1 MSVVKN
7 REELLEEGGDER
19 EERGLLLDLVDVA
32 IRAADPREAVKR
44 EVKFDGKAVSVAG
57 EIFPLDKVGN
67 VYVVGA
73 GKASGA
79 MAEALELVLG
89 DLIVDGVVCVQKGT
103 SKMFSVKKV
112 RLFETSHPIPTEEN
126 VRGAEEVVKLVEGAG
141 EGDIVICLISG
152 GGSAMLTFPAEG
164 LELRDVQEVTTL
176 LLKSGADIGKINIV
190 RRHLSR
196 VKGGLL
202 AKIAYPAFV
211 VSLIVSD
218 VVGDRLEDI
227 ASGPTAPDPTTLS
240 DAVNVLKMYGLWE
253 KCGER
258 VKRRLLS
265 GVEGRVEETLKPGD
279 PVFEKVRNVL
289 VATNR
294 KACTAVACEAARR
307 GLNSFILTTH
317 MEGEAREVG
326 CLAGGIVRSVALNGE
341 PLRRSALIVM
351 GGETTVTIHGDAGRG
366 GRNQE
371 LALSAALKI
380 AGLRKVFVVSFGTDG
395 VDGASHAAG
404 ALVNGRTVKRGVM
417 RGAMAEEY
425 LRRHDTTS
433 FFEEI
438 GDGLIVTG
446 PTGTNVND
454 IVMLAA
460 L

>member
-1 MSVVKN
+1 MSIVKN
-7 REELLEEGGDER
+7 RAELLEEGGER
-19 EERGLLLDLVDVA
+19 EERSLLLDLVDVA
-32 IRAADPREAVKR
+32 IKTADPREAVKR
-44 EVKFDGKAVSVAG
+44 AVKFDGNTVSIA
-57 EIFPLDKVGN
+57 EEKFQLKNIGN

-103 SKMFSVKKV
+103 SKMFSLKKV
-112 RLFETSHPIPTEEN
+112 RLFETSHPVPTEDN
-126 VRGAEEVVKLVEGAG
+126 VRGAEEVVRLVERAG
-141 EGDIVICLISG
+141 EGDLVICLISG
-152 GGSAMLTFPAEG
+152 GGSAMLTLPAEG
-164 LELRDVQEVTTL
+164 LELQDVQEVTAL
-176 LLKSGADIGKINIV
+176 LLKSGADIGKINTV

-196 VKGGLL
+196 VKGGFL
-202 AKIAYPAFV
+202 AKMAYPALV

-218 VVGDRLEDI
+218 VVGDRLEDV
-227 ASGPTAPDPTTLS
+227 ASGPTAPDPTTFS
-240 DAVNVLKMYGLWE
+240 DAIDVLKRYGVWE

-258 VKRRLLS
+258 VRRRLLL
-265 GVEGRVEETLKPGD
+265 GAEGKVEETLKPGD
-279 PVFEKVRNVL
+279 PVFRNVRNIL

-294 KACTAVACEAARR
+294 GACTAVAREAARR
-307 GLNSFILTTH
+307 GVNSLILTTH

-326 CLAGGIVRSVALNGE
+326 CLAGGIVRSLALNGE
-341 PLRRSALIVM
+341 PLRRPALIVM

-380 AGLRKVFVVSFGTDG
+380 AGLEKVFVVSFGTDG
-395 VDGASHAAG
+395 VDGASYAAG
-404 ALVNGRTVKRGVM
+404 AIVDGKTVERGVT
-417 RGAMAEEY
+417 RGVRAEEY
-425 LRRHDTTS
+425 LRRHDATS

-454 IVMLAA
+454 VVMLAA